1 MMNMHRRTLSLLGT
15 PAIVGALTIAVPALA
30 GTGTSPT
37 AHQARARHCS
47 TVIVISHGR
56 RVRACL
62 IQGPRGYTGFPGATG
77 KTGATG
83 ATGKTGATGGTG
95 KTGATGATGKEGKE
109 GLEGFEGA
117 PGTIVAYAIVQPT
130 NSPPTANLINPS
142 NIASVTEPSTGIY
155 CITTTPGVSLAP
167 GIATVSPEISYGPI
181 AAPGVIAVN
190 AQHTNC
196 PSTPLEVDT
205 YTPGT
210 TTLAGGY
217 AFTIIVP

>member
-1 MMNMHRRTLSLLGT
+1 MNMNRRTLSLLAT
-15 PAIVGALTIAVPALA
+15 PAVVGALTIAVPALA

-37 AHQARARHCS
+37 AHQTRARHCS
-47 TVIVISHGR
+47 AVIVISHGR

-62 IQGPRGYTGFPGATG
+62 LQGPRGPRGFTGFTGPKGATGKTGAPGGKTGATGKTG

-83 ATGKTGATGGTG
+83 ATGPQGAT
-95 KTGATGATGKEGKE
+95 
-109 GLEGFEGA
+109 GA

-142 NIASVTEPSTGIY
+142 NIAGVTEPSTGIY

-167 GIATVSPEISYGPI
+167 GIAAVSPEVSYGPI

-196 PSTPLEVDT
+196 PAGDFEVET
-205 YTPGT
+205 YAPGGT
-210 TTLAGGY
+210 GPATGY
-217 AFTIIVP
+217 AFTIVIP

>member
-1 MMNMHRRTLSLLGT
+1 MNMHRRTLSLLGT
-15 PAIVGALTIAVPALA
+15 PAVVGALTIAVPALA

-47 TVIVISHGR
+47 AVIVISHGR

-77 KTGATG
+77 KNRCDRRYRQNRCDRRDWQNRGH
-83 ATGKTGATGGTG
+83 
-95 KTGATGATGKEGKE
+95 GATGKEGKE

-142 NIASVTEPSTGIY
+142 NIAVSRSQAPASTASPPHPASLSRLVSRQSHPRSATAPSRH
-155 CITTTPGVSLAP
+155 PV
-167 GIATVSPEISYGPI
+167 
-181 AAPGVIAVN
+181 
-190 AQHTNC
+190 
-196 PSTPLEVDT
+196 
-205 YTPGT
+205 
-210 TTLAGGY
+210 
-217 AFTIIVP
+217 